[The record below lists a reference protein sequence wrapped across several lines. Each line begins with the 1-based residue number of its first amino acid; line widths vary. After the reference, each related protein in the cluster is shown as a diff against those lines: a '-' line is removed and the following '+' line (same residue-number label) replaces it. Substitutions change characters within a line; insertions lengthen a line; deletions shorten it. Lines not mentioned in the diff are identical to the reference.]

1 MGPARGYVGTQ
12 IEIFIKYI
20 FVMIYNSGVTI
31 YILTLNVCETKPMAA
46 RTNVGTQKK
55 FFFLTANAVTIQTV
69 FVAQVKFVGFL
80 LIVCMLFLF

>member
-1 MGPARGYVGTQ
+1 MGPARRYVGTQ

-20 FVMIYNSGVTI
+20 FVMIYNSGITI

-46 RTNVGTQKK
+46 RTNVGTQKN
-55 FFFLTANAVTIQTV
+55 FLNSKCSDHSDCL
-69 FVAQVKFVGFL
+69 VAQVKFVGFM

>member
-20 FVMIYNSGVTI
+20 FVMIYNSGITI

-55 FFFLTANAVTIQTV
+55 FFLTANAVTIQTV
-69 FVAQVKFVGFL
+69 FVAQVKFVGFM
-80 LIVCMLFLF
+80 LIVRMLFLF